1 MRVPVTFG
9 QYVPTD
15 SPVHALD
22 AKTKMGLVAAFTVG
36 MFLVSSPDKAA
47 GEFRGFAGLAVMA
60 GLVWLG
66 IKISRVPTRIAL
78 RGIKA
83 LSLLLSFT
91 LLAHALRWNP
101 AGALVRLGPLAVDG
115 QGLLDGIFFA
125 SRVIL
130 LVVGTSLLTLT
141 TTPVQLT
148 DGLERVMRPLEV
160 LRFPAGEVAMMLTIA
175 LRFIPTTA
183 QEAEKIIV
191 AQTAR
196 GARFDQGGLIR
207 RARAFVPVMVP
218 LFVNLFRRAEELAV
232 AMESRCYRGG
242 SGRTRLHASVMT
254 GRDWAVLMVVTAVL
268 VTVGVVL

>member
-1 MRVPVTFG
+1 MRVPTAFG
-9 QYVPTD
+9 QYVPVD

-22 AKTKMGLVAAFTVG
+22 AKAKMGLVAAFTTAT
-36 MFLVSSPDKAA
+36 FLV
-47 GEFRGFAGLAVMA
+47 EGFVGLAVMA
-60 GLVWLG
+60 GFVAAAIG
-66 IKISRVPTRIAL
+66 ISRVPWRIAL

-83 LSLLLSFT
+83 LMLLLSFT

-101 AGALVRLGPLAVDG
+101 ATVSLVRLGPLAVDG
-115 QGLLDGIFFA
+115 AGLLRGLFFVM
-125 SRVIL
+125 RVVL

-148 DGLERVMRPLEV
+148 DGLERVLRPLRV
-160 LRFPAGEVAMMLTIA
+160 VRFPAGEVAMMLTIA

-196 GARFDQGGLIR
+196 GARFDEGGLLR

-218 LFVNLFRRAEELAV
+218 LFVNLFRRAEDLAV

-242 SGRTRLHASVMT
+242 EGRTRLNPAVMGPADWSVLLLVST
-254 GRDWAVLMVVTAVL
+254 VL
-268 VTVGVVL
+268 VAVGVVL

>member
-47 GEFRGFAGLAVMA
+47 GDFSGFFGLAAMA

-66 IKISRVPTRIAL
+66 ITISRVPLRIAL

-91 LLAHALRWNP
+91 LLAHALRWDP

-196 GARFDQGGLIR
+196 GARFDEGGLVR

-242 SGRTRLHASVMT
+242 AGRTRLHASVMT
-254 GRDWAVLMVVTAVL
+254 RRDWAVLAVVTAVL
-268 VTVGVVL
+268 VAVGVVL

>member
-9 QYVPTD
+9 QYVPAD
-15 SPVHALD
+15 SSVHSLD
-22 AKTKMGLVAAFTVG
+22 AKTKMGLVAAFTTAV
-36 MFLVSSPDKAA
+36 FLVD
-47 GEFRGFAGLAVMA
+47 GFWGLAAMA
-60 GLVWLG
+60 LCVALGLRV
-66 IKISRVPTRIAL
+66 SRVPVRIAL

-83 LSLLLSFT
+83 LTILLSFT

-101 AGALVRLGPLAVDG
+101 ATVALVRVGPLAVDAG
-115 QGLLDGIFFA
+115 GLREGVFFVL
-125 SRVIL
+125 RVIL

-148 DGLERVMRPLEV
+148 DGLERVMRPLSV

-183 QEAEKIIV
+183 QEAEKILV

-196 GARFDQGGLIR
+196 GARFDEGGPIK
-207 RARAFVPVMVP
+207 RARAFIPVMVP
-218 LFVNLFRRAEELAV
+218 LFVNLFRRAEDLAE

-242 SGRTRLHASVMT
+242 EGRTRLHASFMT
-254 GRDWAVLMVVTAVL
+254 GRDWLVLLSVAAAL
-268 VTVGVVL
+268 VAIGIAL

>member
-1 MRVPVTFG
+1 MRVPTAFG
-9 QYVPTD
+9 QYVPVD
-15 SPVHALD
+15 SPIHALD
-22 AKTKMGLVAAFTVG
+22 AKTKMGLVAAFTTAT
-36 MFLVSSPDKAA
+36 FLV
-47 GEFRGFAGLAVMA
+47 EGFAGLAAVAAFVA
-60 GLVWLG
+60 GAIAV
-66 IKISRVPTRIAL
+66 SRVPWRIAL

-83 LSLLLSFT
+83 LALLLSFT

-101 AGALVRLGPLAVDG
+101 ATVSLVRIGPLAVDG
-115 QGLLDGIFFA
+115 GGLLQGLFFVL
-125 SRVIL
+125 RVVL

-148 DGLERVMRPLEV
+148 DGLERVMRPLRV
-160 LRFPAGEVAMMLTIA
+160 VRFPSGEVAMMLTIA

-196 GARFDQGGLIR
+196 GARFDEGGLIR

-218 LFVNLFRRAEELAV
+218 LFVNLFRRAEDLAV

-242 SGRTRLHASVMT
+242 EGRTRLNPAMMRPT
-254 GRDWAVLMVVTAVL
+254 DWAVLLFVSAALVAV
-268 VTVGVVL
+268 GIVL